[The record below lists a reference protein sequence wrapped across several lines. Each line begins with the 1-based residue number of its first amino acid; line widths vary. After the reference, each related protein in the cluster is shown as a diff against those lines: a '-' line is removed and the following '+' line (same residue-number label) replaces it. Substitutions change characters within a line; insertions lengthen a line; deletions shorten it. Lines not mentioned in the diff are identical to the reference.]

1 MAYIGKAPTPVP
13 LTTLDIADG
22 AIATA
27 DLADGAVTAA
37 KIDALTATIAELN
50 YMDGVTSAVQ
60 TQMDAKV
67 DETHTGDVDI
77 TGELIADSY
86 NETYA
91 SVAVST
97 NTVTIDCEAGNVF
110 SVTLDDN
117 VTTTTFSNPPAS
129 GTAYAFAL
137 RLVQDATGGRTF
149 AFPSTVDWAAATAP
163 TISSDADAVDW
174 YVFTTVDGGTTWY
187 GFTAGQALG

>member
-13 LTTLDIADG
+13 LTSLDIADG
-22 AIATA
+22 SVATA

-50 YMDGVTSAVQ
+50 YVDGVTSAVQ
-60 TQMDAKV
+60 TQLDAKM
-67 DETHTGDVDI
+67 TPSYTGDVDV
-77 TGELIADSY
+77 TGEIIADSY
-86 NETYA
+86 NETY
-91 SVAVST
+91 VAVSVST

-110 SVTLDDN
+110 SVTLDAN

-129 GTAYAFAL
+129 GTAYALAL
-137 RLVQDATGGRTF
+137 RLVQDATGSRSF
-149 AFPSTVDWAAATAP
+149 AFPTTVDWPSATAP
-163 TISSDADAVDW
+163 TISTDANSVDW

>member
-13 LTTLDIADG
+13 LTSLDIADG
-22 AIATA
+22 SVATA

-50 YMDGVTSAVQ
+50 YVDGVTSAVQ
-60 TQMDAKV
+60 TQLDAKM
-67 DETHTGDVDI
+67 TPSYTGDVDV
-77 TGELIADSY
+77 TGEIIADSY
-86 NETYA
+86 NETY
-91 SVAVST
+91 VAVSVSS

-110 SVTLDDN
+110 SVTLDAN

-129 GTAYAFAL
+129 GTAYALAL
-137 RLVQDATGGRTF
+137 RLVQDATGSRSF
-149 AFPSTVDWAAATAP
+149 AFPSTVDWPSATAP
-163 TISSDADAVDW
+163 TISTDANSVDW

>member
-22 AIATA
+22 AVATA

-50 YMDGVTSAVQ
+50 YVDGVTSAVQ
-60 TQMDAKV
+60 TQLDAKM
-67 DETHTGDVDI
+67 TPSYTGDVDV
-77 TGELIADSY
+77 TGEIIADSY
-86 NETYA
+86 NETY
-91 SVAVST
+91 VAVSVST

-110 SVTLDDN
+110 SVTLDAN

-129 GTAYAFAL
+129 GTAYALAL
-137 RLVQDATGGRTF
+137 RLVQDATGSRSF
-149 AFPSTVDWAAATAP
+149 AFPTTVDWPSATAP
-163 TISSDADAVDW
+163 TISTDANSVDW

>member
-13 LTTLDIADG
+13 LTSLDIADG
-22 AIATA
+22 SVATA

-50 YMDGVTSAVQ
+50 YVDGVTSAVQ
-60 TQMDAKV
+60 TQLDAKM
-67 DETHTGDVDI
+67 TPSYTGDVDV

-91 SVAVST
+91 AVSVSS

-110 SVTLDDN
+110 SVTLDAN

-129 GTAYAFAL
+129 GTAYALAL
-137 RLVQDATGGRTF
+137 RLVQDATGSRSF
-149 AFPSTVDWAAATAP
+149 AFPSTVDWPSATAP
-163 TISSDADAVDW
+163 TISTDANSVDW

>member
-22 AIATA
+22 AVATA

-50 YMDGVTSAVQ
+50 HVDGVTSAVQ
-60 TQMDAKV
+60 TQLDAKM
-67 DETHTGDVDI
+67 TPSYTGDVDV
-77 TGELIADSY
+77 TGEIIADSY
-86 NETYA
+86 NETY
-91 SVAVST
+91 VAVSVST

-110 SVTLDDN
+110 SVTLDSN

-137 RLVQDATGGRTF
+137 RLVQDATGSRSF

-163 TISSDADAVDW
+163 TISADANSVDW
-174 YVFTTVDGGTTWY
+174 YVFSTVDGGTTWY

>member
-13 LTTLDIADG
+13 LTSLDIADG
-22 AIATA
+22 SVATA

-50 YMDGVTSAVQ
+50 HVDGVTSAVQ
-60 TQMDAKV
+60 TQLDAKM
-67 DETHTGDVDI
+67 TPSYTGDVDV
-77 TGELIADSY
+77 TGEIIADSY

-91 SVAVST
+91 AVSVSS

-137 RLVQDATGGRTF
+137 RLVQDATGSRSF
-149 AFPSTVDWAAATAP
+149 AFPSTVDWAAATGP
-163 TISSDADAVDW
+163 TITATANGVDW
-174 YVFTTVDGGTTWY
+174 YVFSTVDGGTTWY